1 MMRRKNKDVV
11 TGVFAGDARSQQS
24 CAKFTR
30 LTIALSLAT
39 TLTIITTFNVV
50 TKKEGADK
58 SASPEVATTIV
69 ASSKPEEYSGSPLMQ
84 TIYLRNFPYDSCG
97 ESETM

>member
-11 TGVFAGDARSQQS
+11 TGVFAGAARSRRQS

-39 TLTIITTFNVV
+39 MLTIVTAFNVV

-84 TIYLRNFPYDSCG
+84 TIYLRNFPYDSC